1 MLLRERGAL
10 SMVSFS
16 IAEASSTRHR
26 DFMYGLIKRSNQL
39 ADVTKKKASVHAE
52 QLAFISIIDSFLPL

>member
-16 IAEASSTRHR
+16 IAEASSTRYR

-39 ADVTKKKASVHAE
+39 ATLTKQASVHAE
-52 QLAFISIIDSFLPL
+52 QLAFVGIVDSFLPL